1 MTAVQALTSATKNDS
16 SSSGVAS
23 SGRTSPPLQ
32 LGERIVVDPP
42 VVLAP
47 LAGITN
53 VAFRR
58 LCREYGAGLY
68 ISEMITSRA
77 LVERNPKTLR
87 MVQFAP
93 DEQPRSIQLYGVD
106 PVVVGQAV
114 RMIVEEDLAD
124 HVDLNFGCPVPKV
137 TRRGGGSALP
147 WRINLFSDIVR
158 SAVRAADGQLP
169 VTVKMRV
176 GVDAEHL
183 TYREA
188 GLRAQDAGVA
198 YVALHGRTAAE
209 YYGGHADWD
218 RIADLVQLLDIPV
231 LGNGDIWEGADAV
244 RMVRETGCAGVVV
257 GRGCLG
263 RPWLFGDLAA
273 AFRGEQHTE
282 LPGLDRVAKGMY
294 RHAELL
300 ADWLGEERGVVDFR
314 KHVAWYLKGFS
325 VGSDLRTRLA
335 MASGLTELADLLGE
349 LDQSQPFPISI
360 LGQPRGRT
368 TGDKRVHLPE
378 GWLADR
384 QSRAVP
390 FGAELENSGG

>member
-1 MTAVQALTSATKNDS
+1 MSVLTPVMAPVTA
-16 SSSGVAS
+16 
-23 SGRTSPPLQ
+23 PLRI
-32 LGERIVVDPP
+32 GGRIVVDPP

-87 MVQFAP
+87 MVSFAA
-93 DEQPRSIQLYGVD
+93 DETPRSIQLYGVD
-106 PVVVGQAV
+106 PEIVARAV
-114 RMIVEEDLAD
+114 RMIVAEDLAD

-147 WRINLFSDIVR
+147 WRINLFSDLVTA
-158 SAVRAADGQLP
+158 AVRAADGQLP
-169 VTVKMRV
+169 VTVKMRL
-176 GVDAEHL
+176 GVDADHL

-188 GLRAQDAGVA
+188 ALRAQDAGVG
-198 YVALHGRTAAE
+198 YVALHGRTAADF
-209 YYGGHADWD
+209 YGGQADWEP
-218 RIADLVQLLDIPV
+218 IAELAALLDIPV
-231 LGNGDIWEGADAV
+231 LGNGDIWEAADAV
-244 RMVRETGCAGVVV
+244 RMVEQTGCAGVVV

-263 RPWLFGDLAA
+263 RPWLFGDLAS
-273 AFRGEQHTE
+273 AFAGRRELN
-282 LPGLDRVAKGMY
+282 LPGLAQVAAAMY

-300 ADWLGEERGVVDFR
+300 ADWLGEERGVTDFR

-325 VGSDLRTRLA
+325 VGSELRRALA
-335 MASGLTELADLLGE
+335 LASGLVELAELLGR
-349 LDQSQPFPISI
+349 LDQSQPFPADV
-360 LGQPRGRT
+360 LGRPRGRT
-368 TGDKRVHLPE
+368 SGARKVALPE

-384 QSRAVP
+384 ESRAVP
-390 FGAELENSGG
+390 FGAELADSGG

>member
-1 MTAVQALTSATKNDS
+1 MTALHTPPAPALPLAPEPDLPAP
-16 SSSGVAS
+16 VA
-23 SGRTSPPLQ
+23 GPLR
-32 LGERIVVDPP
+32 LGERIVIDPP

-68 ISEMITSRA
+68 VSEMITSRA

-93 DEQPRSIQLYGVD
+93 DEQPRSIQLFGVD
-106 PVVVGQAV
+106 PTIVGQAV

-147 WRINLFSDIVR
+147 WRINLFSDIVTA
-158 SAVRAADGQLP
+158 AVRAAGGQLP

-176 GVDAEHL
+176 GIDAEHL

-188 GLRAQDAGVA
+188 GLRAQEAGVA

-244 RMVRETGCAGVVV
+244 RMVRQTGCAGVVV

-263 RPWLFGDLAA
+263 RPWLFADLAA
-273 AFRGEQHTE
+273 AFRGESRTE
-282 LPGLDRVAKGMY
+282 LPSLHDVARGMY

-300 ADWLGEERGVVDFR
+300 AEWLGEGRGVIDFR

-325 VGSDLRTRLA
+325 VGSELRTQLA
-335 MASGLTELADLLGE
+335 MASGLAELAGLLAQ
-349 LDQSQPFPISI
+349 LDGSQPFPVAI

-368 TGDKRVHLPE
+368 TGEKRVSLPE

-384 QSRAVP
+384 DCRQVP
-390 FGAELENSGG
+390 FGAEVENSGG

>member
-1 MTAVQALTSATKNDS
+1 MTAVSAP
-16 SSSGVAS
+16 VAA
-23 SGRTSPPLQ
+23 PLRV
-32 LGERIVVDPP
+32 GERIVVDPP

-87 MVQFAP
+87 MIRFAP
-93 DEQPRSIQLYGVD
+93 DETPRSIQLYGVD
-106 PVVVGQAV
+106 PAIVARAV
-114 RMIVEEDLAD
+114 RMIVAEDLAD

-147 WRINLFSDIVR
+147 WRINLFTDLVR
-158 SAVRAADGQLP
+158 AAVRAADGQLP
-169 VTVKMRV
+169 VTVKMRL
-176 GVDAEHL
+176 GVDADHL

-198 YVALHGRTAAE
+198 YVALHGRTAADF
-209 YYGGHADWD
+209 YGGQASWEP
-218 RIADLVQLLDIPV
+218 IAELADLLDVPV
-231 LGNGDIWEGADAV
+231 LGNGDIWEAADAV
-244 RMVRETGCAGVVV
+244 RMVEHTGCAGVVV

-273 AFRGEQHTE
+273 AFRGERE
-282 LPGLDRVAKGMY
+282 LNLPGLDHVAAAMY

-300 ADWLGEERGVVDFR
+300 ADWLGEERGVTDFR

-325 VGSDLRTRLA
+325 VGSELRKSLA
-335 MASGLTELADLLGE
+335 LASGLAELADLLGQ
-349 LDQSQPFPISI
+349 LDQSQPFPVEV
-360 LGQPRGRT
+360 LGRPRGRT
-368 TGDKRVHLPE
+368 TGARKVALPE

-384 QSRAVP
+384 ESRAVP
-390 FGAELENSGG
+390 FGAELDDSGG

>member
-1 MTAVQALTSATKNDS
+1 VTVSTAV
-16 SSSGVAS
+16 VA
-23 SGRTSPPLQ
+23 PPLL

-77 LVERNPKTLR
+77 LVERNPKTLH
-87 MVQFAP
+87 MITFAP

-106 PVVVGQAV
+106 PAVVGQAV

-147 WRINLFSDIVR
+147 WRINLFSGIVAA
-158 SAVRAADGQLP
+158 AVEAADGRLP
-169 VTVKMRV
+169 VTVKMRL
-176 GVDAEHL
+176 GVDADHL

-188 GLRAQDAGVA
+188 GLRAQDAGAA
-198 YVALHGRTAAE
+198 YVALHGRTAADF
-209 YYGGHADWD
+209 YGGQADWTP
-218 RIADLVQLLDIPV
+218 IAELVELLDIPV
-231 LGNGDIWEGADAV
+231 LGNGDIWEASDAV

-273 AFRGEQHTE
+273 AFRGESATT
-282 LPGLDRVAKGMY
+282 LPGLADVAAAMY
-294 RHAELL
+294 RHATLL
-300 ADWLGEERGVVDFR
+300 AEWLGPERGVIDFR

-325 VGSDLRTRLA
+325 VGSELRTALA
-335 MASGLTELADLLGE
+335 TASGLAELRSL
-349 LDQSQPFPISI
+349 LDQLDLSQPFPVGI

-368 TGDKRVHLPE
+368 GGAKRVSLPE

-384 QSRAVP
+384 ESLRVP
-390 FGAELENSGG
+390 FGAELPDSGG

>member
-1 MTAVQALTSATKNDS
+1 MTAVTDRIA
-16 SSSGVAS
+16 
-23 SGRTSPPLQ
+23 PPLRI
-32 LGERIVVDPP
+32 GERIVVDPP

-77 LVERNPKTLR
+77 LVEGNPKTR
-87 MVQFAP
+87 QMITFAA
-93 DEQPRSIQLYGVD
+93 DESPRSIQLYGVD
-106 PVVVGQAV
+106 PAVVGRAV
-114 RMIVEEDLAD
+114 RLVVEQDLAD

-147 WRINLFSDIVR
+147 WRINLFDDIVR
-158 SAVRAADGQLP
+158 SAVGAADGQLP
-169 VTVKMRV
+169 VTVKMRL
-176 GVDAEHL
+176 GVDSDHL

-188 GLRAQDAGVA
+188 GLRAQDAGVG
-198 YVALHGRTAAE
+198 YLALHGRTAAE
-209 YYGGHADWD
+209 FYGGQANWEP
-218 RIADLVQLLDIPV
+218 IAELAGLLDIPV
-231 LGNGDIWEGADAV
+231 LGNGDIWEAADAI

-263 RPWLFGDLAA
+263 RPWLFADLAA
-273 AFRGEQHTE
+273 AFRGEASTA
-282 LPGLDRVAKGMY
+282 LPSLDEVARAMY

-300 ADWLGEERGVVDFR
+300 CDWLGGERGVVDFR

-325 VGSDLRTRLA
+325 VGSELRTALA
-335 MASGLTELADLLGE
+335 MASSLTELADLLAR
-349 LDQSQPFPISI
+349 LDQRQPFPAEV

-368 TGDKRVHLPE
+368 SGARKVALPE

-384 QSRAVP
+384 DSRSVP
-390 FGAELENSGG
+390 FGAELPDSGG

>member
-1 MTAVQALTSATKNDS
+1 MHSP
-16 SSSGVAS
+16 VAA
-23 SGRTSPPLQ
+23 PLRI
-32 LGERIVVDPP
+32 GENIVVDPP

-87 MVQFAP
+87 MVAFAA
-93 DEQPRSIQLYGVD
+93 DETPRSIQLYGVD
-106 PVVVGQAV
+106 PVIVARAV
-114 RMIVEEDLAD
+114 RMIVAEDLAD

-147 WRINLFSDIVR
+147 WRINLFSDLV
-158 SAVRAADGQLP
+158 SAAVQAADGQLP
-169 VTVKMRV
+169 VTVKMRL
-176 GVDAEHL
+176 GVDADHL

-188 GLRAQDAGVA
+188 ALRAQDAGVG
-198 YVALHGRTAAE
+198 YVALHGRTAADF
-209 YYGGHADWD
+209 YGGQASWEP
-218 RIADLVQLLDIPV
+218 IAELAALLDIPV
-231 LGNGDIWEGADAV
+231 LGNGDIWEAGDAV
-244 RMVRETGCAGVVV
+244 RMVEQTGCAGVVV

-273 AFRGEQHTE
+273 AFAGRSQLN
-282 LPGLDRVAKGMY
+282 LPGLDQVAAAMF

-300 ADWLGEERGVVDFR
+300 ADWLGEEHGVTDFR

-325 VGSDLRTRLA
+325 VGSELRKALA
-335 MASGLTELADLLGE
+335 LASGLAELAELLGQ
-349 LDQSQPFPISI
+349 LDQSQPFPAEV
-360 LGQPRGRT
+360 LGLPRGRT
-368 TGDKRVHLPE
+368 SGARRVALPE
-378 GWLADR
+378 GWLDDR
-384 QSRAVP
+384 ESRAVP
-390 FGAELENSGG
+390 FGAELADSGG